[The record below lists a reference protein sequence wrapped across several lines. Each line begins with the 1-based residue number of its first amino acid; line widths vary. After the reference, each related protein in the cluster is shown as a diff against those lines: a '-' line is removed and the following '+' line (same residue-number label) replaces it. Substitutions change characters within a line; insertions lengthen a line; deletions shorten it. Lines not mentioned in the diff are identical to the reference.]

1 MTAAHLIKRQD
12 GRYYTE
18 GNPFVLKPFH
28 TWADSIDLKKEKILE
43 PFAGAN
49 NIIRAL
55 QAQGYADLFTSFDIV
70 PADSKVS
77 KLDTIANFPK
87 GFNVCVTNPPWLAKN
102 SAHRR
107 GLDYPETTYDDLYKH
122 ALSICLE
129 NCPNVAALIP
139 ATFLQ
144 SELFLDRLD
153 SVIFLHDKGMFSDTE
168 NPVCLA
174 LFKKVSSNVQIF
186 YDNTY
191 AGTLNQLKSHLPQV
205 KTEMEL
211 TFNDPKGK
219 LGFVAFDNT
228 QRPSIRFCEGK
239 ELEDYNIIHTSRM
252 ITRIG
257 GDFGNVHDIIGYLNN
272 QISNFR
278 EATHDVFLTPFK
290 GLRKDGMYRRR
301 MDYRL
306 ARDFITSYA

>member
-1 MTAAHLIKRQD
+1 
-12 GRYYTE
+12 
-18 GNPFVLKPFH
+18 
-28 TWADSIDLKKEKILE
+28 
-43 PFAGAN
+43 
-49 NIIRAL
+49 
-55 QAQGYADLFTSFDIV
+55 
-70 PADSKVS
+70 
-77 KLDTIANFPK
+77 
-87 GFNVCVTNPPWLAKN
+87 LAKN

-122 ALSICLE
+122 ALSLCLE

-168 NPVCLA
+168 NPVCLS
-174 LFKKVSSNVQIF
+174 LFKKSSSDVQIF
-186 YDNTY
+186 HDEEHI
-191 AGTLNQLKSHLPQV
+191 GTLNQLKSHLPQA
-205 KTEMEL
+205 KTPMNL
-211 TFNDPKGK
+211 TFNDPKGR
-219 LGFVAFDNT
+219 LGFIAFDNT
-228 QRPSIRFCEGK
+228 ERPSIRFCEGK
-239 ELEDYNIIHTSRM
+239 ELEDYDIVHTSRM

-257 GDFGNVHDIIGYLNN
+257 GDFGNVRDIIDFLNE
-272 QISNFR
+272 QISDFR
-278 EATHDVFLTPFK
+278 KATHDVFLTPFK